1 MQDEFDE
8 AGELNVADDLGE
20 EDVIA
25 ERSFLFKALRALV
38 GLVLVLA
45 LLHISGI
52 YQYSFYKRTSPSASQ
67 EVVTARINAETI
79 TVPLTIFIIAADQ
92 PYGSNRTEG
101 DVRRLIENASRIWDQ
116 AGIRLSI
123 GEIHMISKTSV
134 EMQTFFDSPSIFIQ
148 GVEGIDTSTIN
159 VFLIG
164 ILQGINGIAYT
175 GLDSV
180 AVADY
185 TTVFDFRV
193 LAHEMGHIFGLGHTE
208 GSRGQ
213 LMYRGANGFDLSLQE
228 IEQARIGVEMF
239 E

>member
-1 MQDEFDE
+1 MQGEFDE
-8 AGELNVADDLGE
+8 ADELSE

-25 ERSFLFKALRALV
+25 EHSLLYKILRALV
-38 GLVLVLA
+38 GLILVLA
-45 LLHISGI
+45 LLHISGV

-67 EVVTARINAETI
+67 EVVADHTDAETI
-79 TVPLTIFIIAADQ
+79 TIPLTVFIIVADK
-92 PYGSNRTEG
+92 PYGSDRTEE
-101 DVRRLIENASRIWDQ
+101 DVRRLVENASRIWDQ
-116 AGIRLSI
+116 AGISLSI
-123 GEIHMISKTSV
+123 REIHTISKTSS
-134 EMQTFFDSPSIFIQ
+134 EIQTFFDSPSMFVQ
-148 GVEGIDTSTIN
+148 GVDGVDTSTIN

-193 LAHEMGHIFGLGHTE
+193 LAHEIGHVLGLRHAE

-213 LMYRGANGFDLSLQE
+213 LMYRGTVKKGLYLTTSF
-228 IEQARIGVEMF
+228 
-239 E
+239 